1 MINLEKLRKGIRMIE
16 YRRNRYKENRL
27 FKHGKPRKLRGK
39 KNEQG
44 KSNRNTEALRSRGT
58 LP

>member
-39 KNEQG
+39 NE
-44 KSNRNTEALRSRGT
+44 N
-58 LP
+58 